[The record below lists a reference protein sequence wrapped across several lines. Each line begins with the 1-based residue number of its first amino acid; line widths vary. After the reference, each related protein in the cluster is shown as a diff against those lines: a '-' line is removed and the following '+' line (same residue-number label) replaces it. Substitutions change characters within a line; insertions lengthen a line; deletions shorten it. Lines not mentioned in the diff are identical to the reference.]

1 MKTAI
6 SLPDG
11 VFHQAERLSLRLKKS
26 RSAIYREA
34 MEEYVAR
41 HDADIVTESMNR
53 VAEQVGSHPDKFLR
67 AASRKVLKGTEW

>member
-11 VFHQAERLSLRLKKS
+11 VFQQAERLSRRLKKS

-34 MEEYVAR
+34 MEEYMVR
-41 HDADIVTESMNR
+41 HDADAVTEAMNR
-53 VAEQVGSHPDKFLR
+53 VAAQVGRHPDLFAR
-67 AASRKVLKGTEW
+67 AASRRILERTEW